1 MHIKL
6 SVVTWI
12 LCVTLVTLEKR
23 PKAPIHHKLG
33 SSLQELQ
40 NVCADRVYVKYM
52 SKKMGGE
59 IKRLKSFFSTCTALA
74 IYQSTAFVWL
84 STPII
89 DNEI

>member
-23 PKAPIHHKLG
+23 PKFPIHHKLG

-52 SKKMGGE
+52 SKTIGGE
-59 IKRLKSFFSTCTALA
+59 IKRPKSFFFYLHCFGNLPVNRFRLA
-74 IYQSTAFVWL
+74 EHPY
-84 STPII
+84 
-89 DNEI
+89 NR